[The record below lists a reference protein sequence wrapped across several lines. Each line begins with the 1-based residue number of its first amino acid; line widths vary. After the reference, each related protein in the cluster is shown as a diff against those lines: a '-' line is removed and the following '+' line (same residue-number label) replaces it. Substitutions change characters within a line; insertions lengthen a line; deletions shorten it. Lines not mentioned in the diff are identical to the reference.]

1 MYFIPTILICILPI
15 LIAYF
20 ILEYQITLKHSQFHI
35 SYILGSSFV
44 SFIISCL
51 AYWGFSRNKES
62 SIFFVCIG
70 FVGVTIF
77 YCFHGLVTP
86 GIDYFNFPDPK
97 SNLNAFVFFGDVSR
111 AWFALL
117 LFMPRLIKNKTSS
130 FYNLKTAFFICMFM
144 ISISLFLIYNP
155 QFIPD
160 VKDSLGKDTN
170 FSLLVKVATLTLL
183 GVSAINYFESYRIS
197 RKLQNLTLFL
207 GIVYVMH
214 TVNIFMISV
223 PWGSIWWL
231 AHNLYLIA
239 FLIIGF
245 GILISLKNKKHQ
257 YFNVWNEVEEYIKTI
272 LNIKENLEKEVSSLD
287 YLANRDYL
295 TGLYNRNY
303 FLRFIDDFLK
313 RNKNLKES
321 KEQFAILFIDLDGF
335 KEVNDQYGHI
345 VGDELLK
352 AVADILVK
360 STDEKDIVS
369 RFGGDEFTMFLYN
382 KSKEELIKTANR
394 ILESL
399 SKPIKIQKNYC
410 LVSASIGISRYPED
424 GDNSQILINKSD
436 MSMYEVKRSGKNN
449 YSFFDEIDLKN
460 RVV

>member
-1 MYFIPTILICILPI
+1 MYYIPTIIICILPI
-15 LIAYF
+15 IIGSY
-20 ILEYQITLKHSQFHI
+20 ILEYQSTLKHIEFHI
-35 SYILGSSFV
+35 LYILGSSFV

-51 AYWGFSRNKES
+51 AYLEFSRNKES

-70 FVGVTIF
+70 FVGVSIF
-77 YCFHGLVTP
+77 YCYHGLVTP
-86 GIDYFNFPDPK
+86 GNDYFYFSDPK
-97 SNLNAFVFFGDVSR
+97 SNLNAFVFFGDISR

-117 LFMPRLIKNKTSS
+117 LFIPRLIKNKTSS
-130 FYNLKTAFFICMFM
+130 FYNLSTVFLIC
-144 ISISLFLIYNP
+144 ILIASISFYLIYNP
-155 QFIPD
+155 LLIPD

-170 FSLLVKVATLTLL
+170 FALLVKVATLTLL
-183 GVSAINYFESYRIS
+183 GVSAINYFESFRIS
-197 RKLQNLTLFL
+197 RKLQTLTLFL

-214 TVNIFMISV
+214 TVNIFLISV
-223 PWGSIWWL
+223 PWGPIWWL

-245 GILISLKNKKHQ
+245 GILISLINKKHQ

-272 LNIKENLEKEVSSLD
+272 VNRKEHLEKKVSTLD

-303 FLRFIDDFLK
+303 FMRLLDDVLRRSK
-313 RNKNLKES
+313 ELKES

-335 KEVNDQYGHI
+335 KEVNDQYGHV

-352 AVADILVK
+352 AVADVLVK
-360 STDEKDIVS
+360 STDELDIVS
-369 RFGGDEFTMFLYN
+369 RFGGDEFSMLLYN
-382 KSKEELIKTANR
+382 KSREELIKTANK

-399 SKPIKIQKNYC
+399 SQPIRVTHHNC
-410 LVSASIGISRYPED
+410 RVSASIGISRYPED
-424 GDNSQILINKSD
+424 GDTSQILINRSD

-449 YSFFDEIDLKN
+449 YSFFDEIAREN